1 LRFRITDRLNSIS
14 VKVLLA
20 FVVGM
25 VLSVSLI
32 ALVLVTAVVFKS
44 NIFSELEVNDAAQHL
59 AEALQFNAEDVPTQI
74 EFDDD
79 YDWLF
84 ESLSQEVAYRVLD
97 QSGTV
102 VLYSAAG
109 ASFWSAVNTSYSLTI
124 SSFEF
129 KRDGILMDAATGRV
143 KHGGQIWFVQ
153 IAASR
158 RFIHFAHDAFGFSF
172 IESGLMV
179 LFLVLL
185 FVFGTCAHFTLKH
198 TLKPLRELSE
208 SAALISPRSL
218 QARLKNDNVPTEI
231 APLVNS
237 FNHTLERLEHGYR
250 VQQEF
255 LSTAAH
261 ELKTPLALIRAQL
274 ELMPETEQRNWLLHD
289 VSYMSRQVQQLLLLA
304 EASEQ
309 QNYKFIP
316 VDVPQAVAEAVAY
329 LQRMAN
335 TAKVKL
341 NLELHA
347 SGLMLQADKGGL
359 FTLLKNLLE
368 NAIQHAPEGSAVSVD
383 VFSDNITVRDHGPGI
398 EDAQLP
404 KLFDRFWRGAHKRDT
419 GAGLGL
425 TICREIALAHGWAL
439 SAHRMQPGL
448 MFRLQLHTDNGVNVE
463 NGNALA

>member
-1 LRFRITDRLNSIS
+1 MRSRIAGQLNSIS
-14 VKVLLA
+14 IKVLFA

-25 VLSVSLI
+25 VLSISLI
-32 ALVLVTAVVFKS
+32 ALALITTLAFKN
-44 NIFSELEVNDAAQHL
+44 NIFSELEVNDASQGL
-59 AEALQFNAEDVPTQI
+59 AEDLQFNTAGIPVQIVLKED
-74 EFDDD
+74 
-79 YDWLF
+79 YNWLF
-84 ESLSQEVAYRVLD
+84 ESLSQELAYRVLD
-97 QSGTV
+97 ESGNV
-102 VLYSAAG
+102 MFYSAAG
-109 ASFWSAVNTSYSLTI
+109 ASFWADVAVKHPVTSGA
-124 SSFEF
+124 FEF
-129 KRDGILMDAATGRV
+129 EYNSILMDAATGKVR
-143 KHGGQIWFVQ
+143 HGNQNWFVQ
-153 IAASR
+153 IAVSR
-158 RFIHFAHDAFGFSF
+158 RFIYFAHDAFSMTFLGK
-172 IESGLMV
+172 GLIV
-179 LFLVLL
+179 LSVVLL
-185 FVFGTCAHFTLKH
+185 FVFGTCAHFTIKH

-208 SAALISPRSL
+208 SAALISPRSM
-218 QARLKNDNVPTEI
+218 QARLKNDNVPAEI
-231 APLVNS
+231 SPLVNS

-274 ELMPETEQRNWLLHD
+274 ELMPATEQRNWLLHD

-316 VDVPQAVAEAVAY
+316 VDVPQEVAEAVAY
-329 LQRMAN
+329 LQRMAH
-335 TAKVKL
+335 AVQVKL
-341 NLELHA
+341 DLEVHA
-347 SGLMLQADKGGL
+347 PGLILQADKGAL

-425 TICREIALAHGWAL
+425 TICREIAHAHGWVL
-439 SAHRMQPGL
+439 SAARMQPGL
-448 MFRLQLHTDNGVNVE
+448 QFSLLLRGGGATGLTNK
-463 NGNALA
+463 

>member
-1 LRFRITDRLNSIS
+1 MRFRITDRLNSIS

-20 FVVGM
+20 FVAGM

-59 AEALQFNAEDVPTQI
+59 AEALQFNAEDVPTHI

-179 LFLVLL
+179 LFFVLL

-274 ELMPETEQRNWLLHD
+274 ELMPPTEQRNWLLHD
-289 VSYMSRQVQQLLLLA
+289 VHYMSRQVQQLLLLA

-309 QNYKFIP
+309 QNYKVITL
-316 VDVPQAVAEAVAY
+316 DATEIAAEVVAY
-329 LQRMAN
+329 LQRMADSQQV
-335 TAKVKL
+335 TLRIERHIACL
-341 NLELHA
+341 T
-347 SGLMLQADKGGL
+347 LQADKGAL

-368 NAIQHAPEGSAVSVD
+368 NAIQHAPPGTAVSVD
-383 VFSDNITVRDHGPGI
+383 VFADNISVRDLGPGVS
-398 EDAQLP
+398 DAQLP
-404 KLFDRFWRGAHKRDT
+404 QLFNRFWRSEQRRDS

-425 TICREIALAHGWAL
+425 TICREIALAHGWVLA
-439 SAHRMQPGL
+439 AHRMQPGL
-448 MFRLQLHTDNGVNVE
+448 QFRLLFRADE
-463 NGNALA
+463 NASA